1 MVHCGPAYRWANRVR
16 KYGTGFSA
24 ERQRV
29 AVSMRKGWLVLAL
42 AAAALLGWAWHDGGE
57 VPQRLIAQP
66 VTLPGVNA

>member
-1 MVHCGPAYRWANRVR
+1 
-16 KYGTGFSA
+16 
-24 ERQRV
+24 
-29 AVSMRKGWLVLAL
+29 MRKGWLVLAL